1 MTTIDD
7 AIRAAEGGDLR
18 RARAA
23 AAALAKAGDPTAMRL
38 LGHLHLDGGRPTGDD
53 VGLAAYWFFQA
64 WQAGLDEAERD
75 IVRVRDQLEHAATEG
90 GSAEAQVALGLIV
103 MFGHDAPEAAAGFFR
118 AAADQDHPEALR
130 MLAFM
135 HAEGRGL
142 PRDPAAARALYQRG
156 ADTGDTYAQFTLASI
171 LDAGI
176 GGPRDADAA
185 IRHLRR
191 AADAGVPDADHRL
204 AELLAERNRDRRD
217 ANEAVQRLVRAA
229 AAGPPDAAYRID
241 AADGSWSVLVRDQ
254 GRTVAMPG
262 LRPEELVG
270 LPEE

>member
-1 MTTIDD
+1 MPTIDD
-7 AIRAAEGGDLR
+7 AIRAAEAGDLR
-18 RARAA
+18 AARAA

-38 LGHLHLDGGRPTGDD
+38 LGELHLDGTPTADD

-75 IVRVRDQLEHAATEG
+75 IVRVREQLEHAATEG
-90 GSAEAQVALGLIV
+90 NSAEARVALGLIL
-103 MFGHDAPEAAAGFFR
+103 MFGHDEPDAAGEFFAAA
-118 AAADQDHPEALR
+118 AAEGHPEGLR
-130 MLAFM
+130 MRAFQLV
-135 HAEGRGL
+135 EGRGVR
-142 PRDPAAARALYQRG
+142 RDPAAARELYRRAADAGDPFALVG
-156 ADTGDTYAQFTLASI
+156 LAGM

-176 GGPRDADAA
+176 GGERDRDGA
-185 IRHLRR
+185 IRTLRR
-191 AADAGVPDADHRL
+191 AADAGAPDADQRL

-229 AAGPPDAAYRID
+229 AAGPPDAAFRID

-262 LRPEELVG
+262 LTREELVG
-270 LPEE
+270 LPDD